1 MGDSWDFSGGG
12 STPAPDAL
20 PSRPVGPPAGW
31 LIGAA
36 VSVAVG
42 VVLGLFSGPAP
53 WTCIAGWLIGGFAG
67 VGMLAVFTL
76 VDSRRRADSWY
87 AVRPLAGRLR
97 GMLVLLAIGAV
108 ALDAWRFA
116 DWWSRR

>member
-1 MGDSWDFSGGG
+1 MGDSWDFSGAG
-12 STPAPDAL
+12 STPAPAMS
-20 PSRPVGPPAGW
+20 SRPIGPPAGW
-31 LIGAA
+31 LVGAA
-36 VSVAVG
+36 ASVAVG
-42 VVLGLFSGPAP
+42 AALGLLPGPIP
-53 WTCIAGWLIGGFAG
+53 WTWAAGWLIAGFAG

-87 AVRPLAGRLR
+87 TVRPLTDRLR
-97 GMLVLLAIGAV
+97 GLLVLLAIAAV

>member
-1 MGDSWDFSGGG
+1 MGDIWDFSGAG
-12 STPAPDAL
+12 SAPAPAAL
-20 PSRPVGPPAGW
+20 PSRPVGPPTGW

-36 VSVAVG
+36 ACVAAG
-42 VVLGLFSGPAP
+42 AALGLLSGPYP
-53 WTCIAGWLIGGFAG
+53 WTWIAGWLIGGFAG
-67 VGMLAVFTL
+67 VGMLSVFTL

-97 GMLVLLAIGAV
+97 GVLVLLAIAVV

-116 DWWSRR
+116 D

>member
-12 STPAPDAL
+12 STPAPSTL

-36 VSVAVG
+36 ACVVAAAA
-42 VVLGLFSGPAP
+42 LGLLSRPAP
-53 WTCIAGWLIGGFAG
+53 WAWVVGWLIGGFAG
-67 VGMLAVFTL
+67 TGMLAVFTL

-97 GMLVLLAIGAV
+97 ALLVLVAIAAV
-108 ALDAWRFA
+108 AFDAWRFA